1 MYHLAVV
8 CPVILEAHLVVD
20 QSALSTLIVQIHKL
34 AFNKNVEILV
44 LVLVVLVHYVPYL
57 VTRPYVLA
65 QMDTPGM
72 HSLSVTPNLQVSLY
86 STSQEILKIYIYFL
100 TLVTFVVYD
109 ETDKCN
115 PSPCGANA
123 ICRDGTCY
131 CNDEHQGD
139 PYVGCRPECVL
150 STDCPRNKAC
160 IKNKCL
166 DPCLGTCAGNAIC
179 DVVNHIP
186 MCSCPQ
192 GMTGNAFYNCERIQ
206 GNYY

>member
-1 MYHLAVV
+1 MFFVKKKF
-8 CPVILEAHLVVD
+8 ILF
-20 QSALSTLIVQIHKL
+20 LIT
-34 AFNKNVEILV
+34 F
-44 LVLVVLVHYVPYL
+44 
-57 VTRPYVLA
+57 
-65 QMDTPGM
+65 
-72 HSLSVTPNLQVSLY
+72 
-86 STSQEILKIYIYFL
+86 
-100 TLVTFVVYD
+100 VTFIVYD
-109 ETDKCN
+109 EIDKCN

-123 ICRDGTCY
+123 ICRDGNCY

-160 IKNKCL
+160 VKNKCV
-166 DPCLGTCAGNAIC
+166 DPCLGTCAANAIC

-206 GNYY
+206 GKITLI